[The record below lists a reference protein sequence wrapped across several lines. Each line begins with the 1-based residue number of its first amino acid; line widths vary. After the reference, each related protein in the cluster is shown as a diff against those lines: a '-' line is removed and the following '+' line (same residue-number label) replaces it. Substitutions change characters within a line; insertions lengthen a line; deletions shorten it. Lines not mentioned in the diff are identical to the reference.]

1 MMMYEHVLEE
11 LRAYFVTN
19 YTRAAA
25 GEVAAAAAAAAAVA
39 EEEPPDVVDEIS
51 GGSIGFI
58 EGFAIVAGVLSALLF
73 ICICIDLCCSSKK
86 QRNNPPNCCCCC
98 CCCLT

>member
-25 GEVAAAAAAAAAVA
+25 GEVPAAAAAAAVA
-39 EEEPPDVVDEIS
+39 EEEPPDVVNEIS

-86 QRNNPPNCCCCC
+86 TAQ
-98 CCCLT
+98 

>member
-25 GEVAAAAAAAAAVA
+25 AGEVPAAAAAAAAAAVA

-58 EGFAIVAGVLSALLF
+58 ECFAIVAGVLSALLF

-86 QRNNPPNCCCCC
+86 TAQ
-98 CCCLT
+98 

>member
-25 GEVAAAAAAAAAVA
+25 GEVAAAAAAAAVA
-39 EEEPPDVVDEIS
+39 EEEEEEPPDVVDEIS

-86 QRNNPPNCCCCC
+86 TAQ
-98 CCCLT
+98 